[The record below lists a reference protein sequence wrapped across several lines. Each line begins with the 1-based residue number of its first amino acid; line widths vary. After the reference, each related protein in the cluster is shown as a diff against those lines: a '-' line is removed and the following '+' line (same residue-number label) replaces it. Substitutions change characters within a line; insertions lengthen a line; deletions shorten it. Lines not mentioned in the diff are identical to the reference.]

1 MQAVSVDLR
10 AMGKRARTAAHRL
23 ATLSTEAKSE
33 ALANIAGGLA
43 SRQDE
48 ILSANES
55 DCERAGRDGMS
66 AASLDRLVLDPGLLE
81 SMARDVMSVAA
92 LPDPVGEILESRELP
107 NGLRVS
113 RRRVPLGVI
122 GAIYE
127 SRPNVTVDIAALC
140 FKSGNAVILK
150 GGSEALASNSV
161 LASVVR
167 DGIEASGA
175 PLDAVQFVDS
185 TDRSLV
191 GEMLAMNEYIDLVV
205 PRGGAELV
213 RRVASE
219 ATMPAIT
226 GGIGV
231 CHAYVDRDA
240 DVDMAVSIVHNAK
253 VQRPYVCNAVDTVLV
268 HSMAAPEFL
277 PRIAEAWAGDG
288 VEMRCDRRALSI
300 LGQADERNS
309 RLVTED
315 DWGTEFLSLT
325 AAIKIVDSM
334 DEALDHIETYTS
346 GHTEAIVT
354 EDRASAA
361 RFVDEV
367 DAGVVLVNA
376 STRFNDGSQLG
387 LGAEVGIST
396 DKLHARGPIGLTE
409 LTSYKWTVFGSGQVR
424 T

>member
-1 MQAVSVDLR
+1 
-10 AMGKRARTAAHRL
+10 MGKRARTAAHKL
-23 ATLSTEAKSE
+23 TTLSTEAKNE
-33 ALANIAGGLA
+33 ALANIAAGLA

-66 AASLDRLVLDPGLLE
+66 AASLDRLVLDPGRLE
-81 SMARDVMSVAA
+81 AMARDVRSVAA
-92 LPDPVGEILESRELP
+92 LPDPVGETLESRELP
-107 NGLRVS
+107 NGLLVS

-175 PLDAVQFVDS
+175 PADAVQFVDS
-185 TDRSLV
+185 TDRALV
-191 GEMLAMNEYIDLVV
+191 GEMLAMKEYIDLVV

-219 ATMPAIT
+219 AAMPAIT

-231 CHAYVDRDA
+231 CHTYVDRDA
-240 DVDMAVSIVHNAK
+240 DIDMAISIVHNAK
-253 VQRPYVCNAVDTVLV
+253 VQRPYVCNALDTVLV
-268 HSMAAPEFL
+268 HSMAAPKFL
-277 PRIAEAWAGDG
+277 PRIAQSWAADG

-300 LGQADERNS
+300 LGQADERNT
-309 RLVTED
+309 RLVAED
-315 DWGTEFLSLT
+315 DWGTEFLALT
-325 AAIKIVDSM
+325 AAIKVVDSM
-334 DEALDHIETYTS
+334 DEALAHIETYTS

-354 EDRASAA
+354 DDQESAV

-367 DAGVVLVNA
+367 DAGVVMVNA

-409 LTSYKWTVFGSGQVR
+409 LTSYKWTVFGTGQVR

>member
-1 MQAVSVDLR
+1 M
-10 AMGKRARTAAHRL
+10 
-23 ATLSTEAKSE
+23 
-33 ALANIAGGLA
+33 
-43 SRQDE
+43 
-48 ILSANES
+48 
-55 DCERAGRDGMS
+55 
-66 AASLDRLVLDPGLLE
+66 
-81 SMARDVMSVAA
+81 
-92 LPDPVGEILESRELP
+92 
-107 NGLRVS
+107 
-113 RRRVPLGVI
+113 
-122 GAIYE
+122 
-127 SRPNVTVDIAALC
+127 
-140 FKSGNAVILK
+140 
-150 GGSEALASNSV
+150 
-161 LASVVR
+161 
-167 DGIEASGA
+167 
-175 PLDAVQFVDS
+175 DAVQFVDS

-191 GEMLAMNEYIDLVV
+191 GEMLAMKEYIDLVV

-309 RLVTED
+309 RLVAED

>member
-113 RRRVPLGVI
+113 RRRVPLGVL

-191 GEMLAMNEYIDLVV
+191 GEMLAMKEYIDLVV

-300 LGQADERNS
+300 LGQPDERNS
-309 RLVTED
+309 RPVAED
-315 DWGTEFLSLT
+315 DWGTEFLALT

-424 T
+424 I

>member
-1 MQAVSVDLR
+1 MQALAVDLQ

-23 ATLSTEAKSE
+23 ATLSAEAKNE
-33 ALANIAGGLA
+33 ALASIAAGLE

-48 ILSANES
+48 ILAANES
-55 DCERAGRDGMS
+55 DCDRAGRDGMS
-66 AASLDRLVLDPGLLE
+66 AASLDRLVLDPARLE
-81 SMARDVMSVAA
+81 GIAGDVMSVAA
-92 LPDPVGEILESRELP
+92 LPDPVGEVLESRELP

-175 PLDAVQFVDS
+175 PVDAVQFVDS

-191 GEMLAMNEYIDLVV
+191 GEMLAMKEYIDLVV

-213 RRVASE
+213 RRVAAE
-219 ATMPAIT
+219 AAMPAIT

-240 DVDMAVSIVHNAK
+240 DLDMAVSIVHNAK

-268 HSMAAPEFL
+268 HSMAAPGFL
-277 PRIAEAWAGDG
+277 PRIAGAWSDDG

-300 LGQADERNS
+300 LGQADECNT
-309 RLVTED
+309 RLVAED
-315 DWGTEFLSLT
+315 DWGTEFLALT

-334 DEALDHIETYTS
+334 DEALDHIERYTS

-354 EDRASAA
+354 EDRASAD

>member
-23 ATLSTEAKSE
+23 ATLPTEAKNE
-33 ALANIAGGLA
+33 ALANIAAGLE

-48 ILSANES
+48 ILEANES
-55 DCERAGRDGMS
+55 DCDRAGRDGMS
-66 AASLDRLVLDPGLLE
+66 AASIDRLVLDPGRLAA
-81 SMARDVMSVAA
+81 MAQDVMTVAS
-92 LPDPVGEILESRELP
+92 LPDPVGEVLESRELP
-107 NGLRVS
+107 NGLQVT

-140 FKSGNAVILK
+140 FKAGNAVILK

-175 PLDAVQFVDS
+175 PVDSVQFVDS

-191 GEMLAMNEYIDLVV
+191 GQMLAMKEYVDLVV

-213 RRVASE
+213 RRVAVE
-219 ATMPAIT
+219 AAMPAIT

-231 CHAYVDRDA
+231 CHAYVDSAA
-240 DVDMAVSIVHNAK
+240 DLDMAVSIVHNAK

-268 HSMAAPEFL
+268 HSRAAPEFL
-277 PRIAEAWAGDG
+277 PRIAEAWSGDG
-288 VEMRCDRRALSI
+288 VEMRCDRRSLSI
-300 LGQADERNS
+300 LGQADERNT
-309 RLVTED
+309 RLVSDD
-315 DWGTEFLSLT
+315 DWGTEFLALT
-325 AAIKIVDSM
+325 AAVKIVDSV

-354 EDRASAA
+354 DDAESAA
-361 RFVDEV
+361 RFLDEV

-409 LTSYKWTVFGSGQVR
+409 LTSYKWTVLGSGQVR

>member
-1 MQAVSVDLR
+1 MQALAVDLQ

-23 ATLSTEAKSE
+23 ATLSAEAKNE
-33 ALANIAGGLA
+33 ALASIAAGLE

-48 ILSANES
+48 ILAANES
-55 DCERAGRDGMS
+55 DCDRAGRDGMS
-66 AASLDRLVLDPGLLE
+66 AASLDRLVLNPARLE
-81 SMARDVMSVAA
+81 GIATDVRSVAA

-175 PLDAVQFVDS
+175 PVDAVQFVDS

-191 GEMLAMNEYIDLVV
+191 GEMLAMKEYIDLVV

-213 RRVASE
+213 RRVAAE
-219 ATMPAIT
+219 AAMPAIT

-231 CHAYVDRDA
+231 CHAYVDQGCRPRHGRIDRP
-240 DVDMAVSIVHNAK
+240 
-253 VQRPYVCNAVDTVLV
+253 QREGA
-268 HSMAAPEFL
+268 AAPTSATRWTPCSSTPWL
-277 PRIAEAWAGDG
+277 PRGSCRASPRRGPAT
-288 VEMRCDRRALSI
+288 VSRCVA
-300 LGQADERNS
+300 
-309 RLVTED
+309 
-315 DWGTEFLSLT
+315 T
-325 AAIKIVDSM
+325 AA
-334 DEALDHIETYTS
+334 
-346 GHTEAIVT
+346 
-354 EDRASAA
+354 
-361 RFVDEV
+361 
-367 DAGVVLVNA
+367 
-376 STRFNDGSQLG
+376 
-387 LGAEVGIST
+387 
-396 DKLHARGPIGLTE
+396 P
-409 LTSYKWTVFGSGQVR
+409 
-424 T
+424 

>member
-1 MQAVSVDLR
+1 MQAISVDLR
-10 AMGKRARTAAHRL
+10 AMGKAARTAAHRL
-23 ATLSTEAKSE
+23 STLPSDAKNE
-33 ALANIAGGLA
+33 ALANIASGLE
-43 SRQDE
+43 SRRDE
-48 ILSANES
+48 ILEANES
-55 DCERAGRDGMS
+55 DCDRAGRDGMS
-66 AASLDRLVLDPGLLE
+66 AASIDRLVLDPGRLAA
-81 SMARDVMSVAA
+81 MAQDVLTVAS
-92 LPDPVGEILESRELP
+92 LPDPVGETLESRELP

-175 PLDAVQFVDS
+175 PMDSVQFVDS

-191 GEMLAMNEYIDLVV
+191 GEMLAMKEYIDLVV

-213 RRVASE
+213 RRVAAE
-219 ATMPAIT
+219 AAMPAIT

-240 DVDMAVSIVHNAK
+240 DLDMAVSIVHNAK

-268 HSMAAPEFL
+268 HSMAAREFL
-277 PRIAEAWAGDG
+277 PRIAEAWSGDG

-300 LGQADERNS
+300 LGQADERNT
-309 RLVTED
+309 RLVADD
-315 DWGTEFLSLT
+315 DWGTEFLALT
-325 AAIKIVDSM
+325 AAIKIVDSL
-334 DEALDHIETYTS
+334 DEALDHIETHTS

-354 EDRASAA
+354 EDQVAA
-361 RFVDEV
+361 TRFIDEV

-409 LTSYKWTVFGSGQVR
+409 LTSYKWTVLGSGQVR

>member
-175 PLDAVQFVDS
+175 PSDAVQFVDS

-191 GEMLAMNEYIDLVV
+191 GEMLAMKEYIDLVV

>member
-1 MQAVSVDLR
+1 MQALAVDLQ

-23 ATLSTEAKSE
+23 ATLSAEAKNE
-33 ALANIAGGLA
+33 ALASIAAGLE

-48 ILSANES
+48 ILAANES
-55 DCERAGRDGMS
+55 DCDRAGRDGMS
-66 AASLDRLVLDPGLLE
+66 AASLDRLVLDPGRLE
-81 SMARDVMSVAA
+81 GYGRGCHVRGRPPGPRGRD
-92 LPDPVGEILESRELP
+92 LESRELP

-175 PLDAVQFVDS
+175 PVDAVQFVDS

-191 GEMLAMNEYIDLVV
+191 GEMLAMKEYIDLVV

-213 RRVASE
+213 RRVAAE
-219 ATMPAIT
+219 AAMPAIT

-240 DVDMAVSIVHNAK
+240 DLDMAVSIVHNAK

-268 HSMAAPEFL
+268 HSMAAPGFL
-277 PRIAEAWAGDG
+277 PRIAEAWSGDG

-300 LGQADERNS
+300 LGQADECNT
-309 RLVTED
+309 RLVAED
-315 DWGTEFLSLT
+315 DWGTEFLALT

-334 DEALDHIETYTS
+334 DEALDHIERYTS

-354 EDRASAA
+354 EDRASAD